1 MRKLYKMSLRELKFS
16 NQIQEEQV
24 KSVYHKNFNYIVT
37 ERFYF
42 QQQWLLAAYNRF
54 KDFDKYLILIYLV
67 QKTFKAYKD
76 YQIKNSFD
84 EFYAKDT
91 YEIPKINVIDL
102 SRELLIS
109 KETTRRK
116 ILEMER
122 DGAIKKDKK
131 KIMINRKGQEYQKPK
146 ESIRNM
152 ARLLSRFTQFL
163 SQAGYLD
170 KKVENSVLDKKIK
183 DSFTQIW
190 TIFFE
195 FQIPTIIGW
204 KKFFGDIETWS
215 IWAQCAY
222 NQNLVINKSFKE
234 NLSPELTADNFIE
247 KLNNEG
253 TQGLNAMTIS
263 ELSGVPRPTALRKLN
278 NLIKRKLLKKD
289 KNNLYLL
296 FGVPK
301 LDTKTIEKDI
311 NLKTIREINKTNE
324 ERFIKMLTKIL
335 NTIVFN

>member
-1 MRKLYKMSLRELKFS
+1 MSLRELKFS
-16 NQIQEEQV
+16 KQIQEEQV
-24 KSVYHKNFNYIVT
+24 KSVYHKNFNYIIT

-42 QQQWLLAAYNRF
+42 QQRWLHNAYARF
-54 KDFDKYLILIYLV
+54 KDFDKYLILIHLIH
-67 QKTFKAYKD
+67 KTFKAYGE

-84 EFYAKDT
+84 EFYAKET

-116 ILEMER
+116 ILELER
-122 DGAIKKDKK
+122 DGVIKKEKK
-131 KIMINRKGQEYQKPK
+131 RIMINRKGQEFQKPIN
-146 ESIRNM
+146 SIQSM
-152 ARLLSRFTQFL
+152 ARLLSKFTEFL

-170 KKVENSVLDKKIK
+170 KKVESSILDKKIREN
-183 DSFTQIW
+183 FTQIW

-222 NQNLVINKSFKE
+222 NQNLVINKSFKD
-234 NLSPELTADNFIE
+234 NLSPELTSDNFVE

-263 ELSGVPRPTALRKLN
+263 ELSGIPRPTALRKLN
-278 NLIKRKLLKKD
+278 SLVKRKLVKKD

-301 LDTKTIEKDI
+301 LDQNTIERNITIKTIQD
-311 NLKTIREINKTNE
+311 TNKQNE
-324 ERFIKMLTKIL
+324 ERFIKMLTEIL
-335 NTIVFN
+335 NKIVFN

>member
-1 MRKLYKMSLRELKFS
+1 MSLRELKFS

-24 KSVYHKNFNYIVT
+24 KSVYHKNFNYIIT

-42 QQQWLLAAYNRF
+42 QQRWLHNAYARF
-54 KDFDKYLILIYLV
+54 KDFDKYLILIHLIH
-67 QKTFKAYKD
+67 KTFKAYGE

-84 EFYAKDT
+84 EFYAKET

-116 ILEMER
+116 ILELER
-122 DGAIKKDKK
+122 NGVIKKEKK
-131 KIMINRKGQEYQKPK
+131 KIMINRKGQEFQKPIN
-146 ESIRNM
+146 SIQSM
-152 ARLLSRFTQFL
+152 ARLLSRFTEFL
-163 SQAGYLD
+163 SNANLLD
-170 KKVENSVLDKKIK
+170 KKVDNSVLDKRIR
-183 DSFTQIW
+183 DNFTQIW
-190 TIFFE
+190 STFFD
-195 FQIPTIIGW
+195 FQIPTIMVW

-222 NQNLVINKSFKE
+222 NQNLVINKSFKD
-234 NLSPELTADNFIE
+234 NLSPELTSDNFVE

-263 ELSGVPRPTALRKLN
+263 ELSGIPRPTALRKLN
-278 NLIKRKLLKKD
+278 SLVKRKLIKKD

-296 FGVPK
+296 FGMPR
-301 LDTKTIEKDI
+301 LDQNAIERNI
-311 NLKTIREINKTNE
+311 TLKTIQDTNKLNE
-324 ERFIKMLTKIL
+324 ERFIKMLTEIL
-335 NTIVFN
+335 NKIVFY

>member
-1 MRKLYKMSLRELKFS
+1 MSLRELKFS
-16 NQIQEEQV
+16 TQIKEEQV

-42 QQQWLLAAYNRF
+42 QQRWLYAAYNRF
-54 KDFDKYLILIYLV
+54 KDFDKYLILIHLV
-67 QKTFKAYKD
+67 HKTFKAYGD
-76 YQIKNSFD
+76 FQIKNSCD
-84 EFYAKDT
+84 EFYAKET

-131 KIMINRKGQEYQKPK
+131 KIMINRKGQEYQKPRD
-146 ESIRNM
+146 SIRNM
-152 ARLLSRFTQFL
+152 SRLLSRFTEFL

-170 KKVENSVLDKKIK
+170 KKVENSILDKKIR
-183 DSFTQIW
+183 DNFTQIW

-195 FQIPTIIGW
+195 FQIPTIVGW
-204 KKFFGDIETWS
+204 KKFFGDIETRAV
-215 IWAQCAY
+215 WAQCAY
-222 NQNLVINKSFKE
+222 NQNLVMNKGFKE
-234 NLSPELTADNFIE
+234 SLSPELTADNFIE
-247 KLNNEG
+247 KINNWG
-253 TQGLNAMTIS
+253 NQGLNAMTIS
-263 ELSGVPRPTALRKLN
+263 ELSGIPRPTALRKLN

-296 FGVPK
+296 FGLPK
-301 LDTKTIEKDI
+301 LDTNTIEKDVT
-311 NLKTIREINKTNE
+311 LKTVRDINKTNE
-324 ERFIKMLTKIL
+324 ERFIRMLTKIL

>member
-1 MRKLYKMSLRELKFS
+1 MSLRELKFS

-42 QQQWLLAAYNRF
+42 QQRWLHNAYSRF
-54 KDFDKYLILIYLV
+54 KDFDKYLILIHLIH
-67 QKTFKAYKD
+67 KTFKAYGE

-84 EFYAKDT
+84 EFYAKET

-116 ILEMER
+116 ILELER
-122 DGAIKKDKK
+122 DGVIKKEKK
-131 KIMINRKGQEYQKPK
+131 KIMINRKGQEFQKPIN
-146 ESIRNM
+146 SIQSM
-152 ARLLSRFTQFL
+152 ARLLSRFTEFL
-163 SQAGYLD
+163 SNANLLD
-170 KKVENSVLDKKIK
+170 KKVDNSVLDKRIR
-183 DSFTQIW
+183 DNFTQIW
-190 TIFFE
+190 STFFN
-195 FQIPTIIGW
+195 FQIPTIIVW

-222 NQNLVINKSFKE
+222 NQNLVINKSFKD
-234 NLSPELTADNFIE
+234 NLSPELTSDNFVE

-263 ELSGVPRPTALRKLN
+263 ELSGIPRPTALRKLN
-278 NLIKRKLLKKD
+278 SLVKRKLIKKD

-301 LDTKTIEKDI
+301 LDQNTIERNINIKTIQD
-311 NLKTIREINKTNE
+311 TNKQNE
-324 ERFIKMLTKIL
+324 ERFIKMLTEIL
-335 NTIVFN
+335 NKIVFN

>member
-1 MRKLYKMSLRELKFS
+1 MSLRELKFS
-16 NQIQEEQV
+16 NQIQEEQI

-42 QQQWLLAAYNRF
+42 QQQWLHAAYSRF
-54 KDFDKYLILIYLV
+54 KDFDKYLILIYLIN
-67 QKTFKAYKD
+67 KTFKAYQD

-84 EFYAKDT
+84 EFYAKET

-102 SRELLIS
+102 SRDLLIS

-116 ILEMER
+116 ILELER
-122 DGAIKKDKK
+122 DGVIKKDKK
-131 KIMINRKGQEYQKPK
+131 KIMINRKGQEFQKPTT
-146 ESIRNM
+146 SIQSM
-152 ARLLSRFTQFL
+152 ARLLSRFTDFL
-163 SQAGYLD
+163 SKGNLLD
-170 KKVENSVLDKKIK
+170 QKVDKSVLDKKIR
-183 DSFTQIW
+183 DNFTQIW

-195 FQIPTIIGW
+195 FQIPTIVGW

-222 NQNLVINKSFKE
+222 NQNLVMNKGFKE
-234 NLSPELTADNFIE
+234 SVSPDLTSDNFVE
-247 KLNNEG
+247 KLNNWG
-253 TQGLNAMTIS
+253 NQGLNAMTIS
-263 ELSGVPRPTALRKLN
+263 ELSGIPRPTALRKLN
-278 NLIKRKLLKKD
+278 TLLKRKLLKKD

-296 FGVPK
+296 FGLPR
-301 LDTKTIEKDI
+301 LDTNTIEKDVT
-311 NLKTIREINKTNE
+311 LKTVRDINKTNE

>member
-1 MRKLYKMSLRELKFS
+1 MSLRELKFS

-24 KSVYHKNFNYIVT
+24 KSVYHKNFNYIIT

-42 QQQWLLAAYNRF
+42 QQRWLHNAYARF
-54 KDFDKYLILIYLV
+54 KDFDKYLILIHLIH
-67 QKTFKAYKD
+67 KTFKAYGE

-84 EFYAKDT
+84 EFYAKET

-116 ILEMER
+116 ILELER
-122 DGAIKKDKK
+122 DGVIKKEKK
-131 KIMINRKGQEYQKPK
+131 KIMINRKGQEFQKPIN
-146 ESIRNM
+146 SIQNM

-163 SQAGYLD
+163 SQSNL
-170 KKVENSVLDKKIK
+170 LDKKIDNSILDK
-183 DSFTQIW
+183 RIRDNFTQIW
-190 TIFFE
+190 STFFD
-195 FQIPTIIGW
+195 FQIPTIMVW

-222 NQNLVINKSFKE
+222 NQNLVINKSFKD
-234 NLSPELTADNFIE
+234 NLSPELTSDNFVE

-263 ELSGVPRPTALRKLN
+263 ELSGIPRPTALRKLN
-278 NLIKRKLLKKD
+278 SLVKRKLIKKD

-296 FGVPK
+296 FGVPR
-301 LDTKTIEKDI
+301 LDQNTIERNINIKTIQD
-311 NLKTIREINKTNE
+311 TNKQNE
-324 ERFIKMLTKIL
+324 ERFIKMLTEIL
-335 NTIVFN
+335 NKIVFN

>member
-1 MRKLYKMSLRELKFS
+1 MSLRELKFS

-24 KSVYHKNFNYIVT
+24 KSVYHKNFNYIIT

-42 QQQWLLAAYNRF
+42 QQRWLHNAYARF
-54 KDFDKYLILIYLV
+54 KDFDKYLILIHLIH
-67 QKTFKAYKD
+67 KTFKAYGE

-84 EFYAKDT
+84 EFYAKET

-116 ILEMER
+116 ILELER
-122 DGAIKKDKK
+122 DGVIKKEKK
-131 KIMINRKGQEYQKPK
+131 KIMINRKGQEFQKPIN
-146 ESIRNM
+146 SIQNM
-152 ARLLSRFTQFL
+152 ARLLSRFTHFL
-163 SQAGYLD
+163 SQSNLLD
-170 KKVENSVLDKKIK
+170 KKVDNSVLDKRIR
-183 DSFTQIW
+183 DNFTQIW
-190 TIFFE
+190 STFFD
-195 FQIPTIIGW
+195 FQIPTIMVW

-222 NQNLVINKSFKE
+222 NQNLVINKSFKD
-234 NLSPELTADNFIE
+234 NLSPELTSDNFVE

-263 ELSGVPRPTALRKLN
+263 ELSGIPRPTALRKLN
-278 NLIKRKLLKKD
+278 SLVKRKLIKKD

-296 FGVPK
+296 FGMPR
-301 LDTKTIEKDI
+301 LDQNVIEKNI
-311 NLKTIREINKTNE
+311 TLKTIQDTNKLNE
-324 ERFIKMLTKIL
+324 ERFIKMLTEIL
-335 NTIVFN
+335 NKIVFY

>member
-1 MRKLYKMSLRELKFS
+1 MSLRELKFS
-16 NQIQEEQV
+16 NQIQEEQI
-24 KSVYHKNFNYIVT
+24 KSVYHKNFNYIIT

-42 QQQWLLAAYNRF
+42 QQRWLYAAYRRF
-54 KDFDKYLILIYLV
+54 RDFDKYLILIHLV
-67 QKTFKAYKD
+67 HKTFKAYGEF
-76 YQIKNSFD
+76 QINYSFD
-84 EFYAKDT
+84 EFYAKET

-102 SRELLIS
+102 SRELIIS

-122 DGAIKKDKK
+122 DGVIKKDKK

-146 ESIRNM
+146 QSIESM
-152 ARLLSRFTQFL
+152 ARLLSRFTEFL
-163 SQAGYLD
+163 RKAGYLD
-170 KKVENSVLDKKIK
+170 KKVENSVLDKKIR
-183 DSFTQIW
+183 DNFTQIW
-190 TIFFE
+190 NIFFE

-222 NQNLVINKSFKE
+222 NQNLVMNKGFKD
-234 NLSPELTADNFIE
+234 SVAPELTSDNFVE

-263 ELSGVPRPTALRKLN
+263 ELSGIPRPTALRKLN
-278 NLIKRKLLKKD
+278 YLVKRKLVKKD

-301 LDTKTIEKDI
+301 LDLAIIEKDA
-311 NLKTIREINKTNE
+311 NLKTIRDTNKFNE

-335 NTIVFN
+335 NTIVFS

>member
-1 MRKLYKMSLRELKFS
+1 MSLRELKFS
-16 NQIQEEQV
+16 KQIQEEQV
-24 KSVYHKNFNYIVT
+24 KSVYHKNFNYIIT

-42 QQQWLLAAYNRF
+42 QQRWLHNAYARF
-54 KDFDKYLILIYLV
+54 KDFDKYLILIHLIH
-67 QKTFKAYKD
+67 KTFKAYGE
-76 YQIKNSFD
+76 YQFKNSFD
-84 EFYAKDT
+84 EFYAKET

-116 ILEMER
+116 ILELER
-122 DGAIKKDKK
+122 DGVIKKEKK
-131 KIMINRKGQEYQKPK
+131 RIMINRKGQEFQKPIN
-146 ESIRNM
+146 SIQSM
-152 ARLLSRFTQFL
+152 ARLLSKFTEFL

-170 KKVENSVLDKKIK
+170 KKVESSILDKKIREN
-183 DSFTQIW
+183 FTQIW

-222 NQNLVINKSFKE
+222 NQNLVINKSFKD
-234 NLSPELTADNFIE
+234 NLSPELTSDNFVE

-263 ELSGVPRPTALRKLN
+263 ELSGIPRPTALRKLN
-278 NLIKRKLLKKD
+278 SLVKRKLVKKD

-301 LDTKTIEKDI
+301 LDQNTIERNITIKTIQD
-311 NLKTIREINKTNE
+311 TNKQNE
-324 ERFIKMLTKIL
+324 ERFIKMLTEIL
-335 NTIVFN
+335 NKIVFN

>member
-1 MRKLYKMSLRELKFS
+1 MSLRELKFS

-42 QQQWLLAAYNRF
+42 QQRWLHNAYARF
-54 KDFDKYLILIYLV
+54 KDFDKYLILIHLIH
-67 QKTFKAYKD
+67 KTFKAYGE

-84 EFYAKDT
+84 EFYAKET

-116 ILEMER
+116 ILELER
-122 DGAIKKDKK
+122 DGVIKKEKK
-131 KIMINRKGQEYQKPK
+131 KIMINRKGQEFQKPIN
-146 ESIRNM
+146 SIQNM

-163 SQAGYLD
+163 SQSNLLD
-170 KKVENSVLDKKIK
+170 KKVDNSVLDKRIREN
-183 DSFTQIW
+183 FTQIW
-190 TIFFE
+190 STFFD
-195 FQIPTIIGW
+195 FQIPTIMVW

-222 NQNLVINKSFKE
+222 NQNLVINKSFKD
-234 NLSPELTADNFIE
+234 NLSPELTSDNFVE

-263 ELSGVPRPTALRKLN
+263 ELSGIPRPTALRKLN
-278 NLIKRKLLKKD
+278 SLVKRKLVKKD

-301 LDTKTIEKDI
+301 LDQNTIERNINIKTIQD
-311 NLKTIREINKTNE
+311 TNKQNE
-324 ERFIKMLTKIL
+324 ERFIKMLTEIL
-335 NTIVFN
+335 NKIVFN

>member
-1 MRKLYKMSLRELKFS
+1 MSLRELKFS
-16 NQIQEEQV
+16 DQIQEEQI

-42 QQQWLLAAYNRF
+42 QQQWLLNAYTRF
-54 KDFDKYLILIYLV
+54 KDFDKYLILIYLIN
-67 QKTFKAYKD
+67 KTFSAYKD
-76 YQIKNSFD
+76 YQIKNTFD
-84 EFYAKDT
+84 EFYAKET

-116 ILEMER
+116 ILELEH
-122 DGAIKKDKK
+122 DGVIKKEKK
-131 KIMINRKGQEYQKPK
+131 KIMINRKGQEFQKPIN
-146 ESIRNM
+146 SIQSM
-152 ARLLSRFTQFL
+152 ARLLSKFTEFL
-163 SQAGYLD
+163 SQANLLD
-170 KKVENSVLDKKIK
+170 KKVDNSVLDKRIREN
-183 DSFTQIW
+183 FTQIW
-190 TIFFE
+190 SIFFD
-195 FQIPTIIGW
+195 FQIPTIMVW

-222 NQNLVINKSFKE
+222 NQNLVINKSFKD
-234 NLSPELTADNFIE
+234 NLSPELTSDNFVE

-263 ELSGVPRPTALRKLN
+263 ELSGIPRPTALRKLN
-278 NLIKRKLLKKD
+278 SLVKRKLIKKD

-301 LDTKTIEKDI
+301 LDQNTIERDI
-311 NLKTIREINKTNE
+311 TIRTIQDTNKQNE
-324 ERFIKMLTKIL
+324 ERFIKMLTEIL
-335 NTIVFN
+335 NKIVFN

>member
-1 MRKLYKMSLRELKFS
+1 MSLRELKFS

-42 QQQWLLAAYNRF
+42 QQRWLHNAYARF
-54 KDFDKYLILIYLV
+54 KDFDKYLILIHLIH
-67 QKTFKAYKD
+67 KTFKAYGE

-84 EFYAKDT
+84 EFYAKET

-116 ILEMER
+116 ILELER
-122 DGAIKKDKK
+122 DGVIKKEKK
-131 KIMINRKGQEYQKPK
+131 KIMINRKGQEFQKPIN
-146 ESIRNM
+146 SIQSM
-152 ARLLSRFTQFL
+152 ARLLSKFTEFL
-163 SQAGYLD
+163 SQANLLD
-170 KKVENSVLDKKIK
+170 KKVDNSVLDKRIR
-183 DSFTQIW
+183 DNFTQIW
-190 TIFFE
+190 STFFD
-195 FQIPTIIGW
+195 FQIPTIMTW

-222 NQNLVINKSFKE
+222 NQNLVINKSFKD
-234 NLSPELTADNFIE
+234 NLSPELTSDNFVE

-263 ELSGVPRPTALRKLN
+263 ELSGIPRPTALRKLN
-278 NLIKRKLLKKD
+278 GLVKRKLIKKD

-301 LDTKTIEKDI
+301 LDQNTIERNINIKTIQD
-311 NLKTIREINKTNE
+311 TNKQNE
-324 ERFIKMLTKIL
+324 ERFIKMLTEIL
-335 NTIVFN
+335 NKIVFN

>member
-1 MRKLYKMSLRELKFS
+1 MSLRELKFS

-24 KSVYHKNFNYIVT
+24 KSVYHKNFNYIIT

-42 QQQWLLAAYNRF
+42 QQRWLHNAYARF
-54 KDFDKYLILIYLV
+54 KDFDKYLILIHLIH
-67 QKTFKAYKD
+67 KTFKAYGE

-84 EFYAKDT
+84 EFYAKET

-116 ILEMER
+116 ILELER
-122 DGAIKKDKK
+122 DGVIKKEKK
-131 KIMINRKGQEYQKPK
+131 RIMINRKGQEFQKPIN
-146 ESIRNM
+146 SIQSM
-152 ARLLSRFTQFL
+152 ARLLSRFTEFL
-163 SQAGYLD
+163 SNANLLD
-170 KKVENSVLDKKIK
+170 KKVDNSVLDKRIR
-183 DSFTQIW
+183 DNFTQIW
-190 TIFFE
+190 STFFD
-195 FQIPTIIGW
+195 FQIPTIMVW

-222 NQNLVINKSFKE
+222 NQNLVINKSFKD
-234 NLSPELTADNFIE
+234 NLSPELTSDNFVE

-263 ELSGVPRPTALRKLN
+263 ELSGIPRPTALRKLN
-278 NLIKRKLLKKD
+278 SLVKRKLIKKD

-301 LDTKTIEKDI
+301 LDQNTIERDI
-311 NLKTIREINKTNE
+311 TIRTIQDTNKQNE
-324 ERFIKMLTKIL
+324 ERFIKMLTEIL
-335 NTIVFN
+335 NKIVFY

>member
-1 MRKLYKMSLRELKFS
+1 MSLRELKFS

-42 QQQWLLAAYNRF
+42 QQRWLHNAYARF
-54 KDFDKYLILIYLV
+54 KDFDKYLILIHLIH
-67 QKTFKAYKD
+67 KTFKAYGE

-84 EFYAKDT
+84 EFYAKET

-116 ILEMER
+116 ILELER
-122 DGAIKKDKK
+122 DGVIKKEKK
-131 KIMINRKGQEYQKPK
+131 KIMINRKGQEFQKPIN
-146 ESIRNM
+146 SIQSM
-152 ARLLSRFTQFL
+152 ARLLSKFTEFL
-163 SQAGYLD
+163 SQANLLD
-170 KKVENSVLDKKIK
+170 KKVDNSVLDKRIR
-183 DSFTQIW
+183 DNFTQIW
-190 TIFFE
+190 STFFD
-195 FQIPTIIGW
+195 FQIPTIMVW

-222 NQNLVINKSFKE
+222 NQNLVINKSFKD
-234 NLSPELTADNFIE
+234 NLSPELTSDNFVE

-263 ELSGVPRPTALRKLN
+263 ELSGIPRPTALRKLN
-278 NLIKRKLLKKD
+278 SLVKRKLIKKD

-296 FGVPK
+296 FGMPR
-301 LDTKTIEKDI
+301 LDQNVIEKNI
-311 NLKTIREINKTNE
+311 TLKTIQDTNKLNE
-324 ERFIKMLTKIL
+324 VRFIKMLTEIL
-335 NTIVFN
+335 NKIVFN

>member
-1 MRKLYKMSLRELKFS
+1 MSLRELKFS

-24 KSVYHKNFNYIVT
+24 KSVYHKNFNYIIT

-42 QQQWLLAAYNRF
+42 QQRWLHNAYVRF
-54 KDFDKYLILIYLV
+54 KDFDKYLILIHLIH
-67 QKTFKAYKD
+67 KTFKAYGE

-84 EFYAKDT
+84 EFYAKET

-116 ILEMER
+116 ILELER
-122 DGAIKKDKK
+122 DGVIKKEKK
-131 KIMINRKGQEYQKPK
+131 KIMINRKGQEFQKPIN
-146 ESIRNM
+146 SIQSM
-152 ARLLSRFTQFL
+152 ARLLSRFTEFL
-163 SQAGYLD
+163 SNTNLLD
-170 KKVENSVLDKKIK
+170 KKVDNSVLDKRIR
-183 DSFTQIW
+183 DNFTQIW
-190 TIFFE
+190 STFFD
-195 FQIPTIIGW
+195 FQIPTIMVW

-222 NQNLVINKSFKE
+222 NQNLVINKSFKD
-234 NLSPELTADNFIE
+234 NLSPELTSDNFVE

-263 ELSGVPRPTALRKLN
+263 ELSGIPRPTALRKLN
-278 NLIKRKLLKKD
+278 NLVKRKLIKKD

-296 FGVPK
+296 FGMPR
-301 LDTKTIEKDI
+301 LDQNVIEKNI
-311 NLKTIREINKTNE
+311 TLKTIQDTNKLNE
-324 ERFIKMLTKIL
+324 ERFIKMLTEIL
-335 NTIVFN
+335 NKIVFY